1 MLQIRPPLLGHPPPC
16 PSLLTHLFQPSLHCR
31 ALRDILPVLDQRQ
44 QAPAADSWDSLLLV
58 DDCHALSAAVAGSG
72 RLMQLQCLHWANI
85 PYRLAEHCQAACPKV
100 ALNPSPEQAAAW
112 RLPAAAGDPSMPL
125 DLELLAGA
133 RLFTVCNTIDMPAWY
148 AGLPSSKVC
157 PSGTATAPLHLP
169 TPPFPHRCHPADV
182 SNSGRWEH
190 APDAPQ
196 QAAVV
201 HIAERFRLAYVS
213 REARLKA
220 KMERHLQQQRRREQ
234 RSLSRADQLIEQGEG
249 DF

>member
-1 MLQIRPPLLGHPPPC
+1 
-16 PSLLTHLFQPSLHCR
+16 
-31 ALRDILPVLDQRQ
+31 LPVLDQRQ

-58 DDCHALSAAVAGSG
+58 ENCHELSAAVAGSG

-85 PYRLAEHCQAACPKV
+85 PYRLAEHCRTACPKV

-112 RLPAAAGDPSMPL
+112 RLPAAAGDPGMPL

-133 RLFTVCNTIDMPAWY
+133 RLLQSATPSDMLV
-148 AGLPSSKVC
+148 GMLGC
-157 PSGTATAPLHLP
+157 PTASCTHPVRLLSCTSQPH
-169 TPPFPHRCHPADV
+169 PPPPCCHPVDV
-182 SNSGRWEH
+182 SNSGRWEQ
-190 APDAPQ
+190 APEAPH

-220 KMERHLQQQRRREQ
+220 KMELQLQQQRRREL
-234 RSLSRADQLIEQGEG
+234 RSVSRADQLIEQWEG
-249 DF
+249 DL